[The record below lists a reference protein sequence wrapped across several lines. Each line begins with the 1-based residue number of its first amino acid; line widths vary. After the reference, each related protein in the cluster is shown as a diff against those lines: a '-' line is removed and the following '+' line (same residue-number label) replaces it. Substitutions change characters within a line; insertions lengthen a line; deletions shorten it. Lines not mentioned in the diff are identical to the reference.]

1 MHVATN
7 EAETTHAIVEGS
19 EALERESKQVL
30 HHVSAVNLHKN
41 TQDSGCNGSV
51 CEMKPKPRL
60 TSTSSSAS
68 SQAAPHCCQYVSVVV
83 TNENEPGSKHE
94 KNVSHP
100 KDNVNQFSKSK
111 TKCNP
116 SSMEISNEN
125 ENPVELKHNS
135 NDEDI
140 SSNARNLSGNQDNVE
155 SDIQMVII
163 EKCRESDNLSD
174 NNATSPRKQTQ
185 IDDDIV
191 HDCAFIDDSCIQYI
205 DA

>member
-1 MHVATN
+1 VTTN
-7 EAETTHAIVEGS
+7 EAETTHAIVEGP
-19 EALERESKQVL
+19 EASGKESKQVL

-41 TQDSGCNGSV
+41 SQDSGCKGSV
-51 CEMKPKPRL
+51 CEMKPKTRL
-60 TSTSSSAS
+60 TSTSSSTS
-68 SQAAPHCCQYVSVVV
+68 SQAASHCCQYVSVVV
-83 TNENEPGSKHE
+83 TNENEPCLKHE
-94 KNVSHP
+94 KNVSQP
-100 KDNVNQFSKSK
+100 KDNVNQLSKPKS
-111 TKCNP
+111 KCNP

-140 SSNARNLSGNQDNVE
+140 PSNAKNLSGNQDNVV

-163 EKCRESDNLSD
+163 EKSRESDNLSD
-174 NNATSPRKQTQ
+174 NNATPPHKQAQ

-191 HDCAFIDDSCIQYI
+191 HDCAFTDDSCIQYI